1 LKTIQIKVKDI
12 VYEKEKRLKEFMRV
26 MGLSNGIHWLA
37 WFITAFVTMF
47 LICILLVII
56 LKYGKITQYSDFGAL
71 LVFFVCFS
79 MATITQC
86 FLISVFFNRANL
98 AAAVGGKLF
107 DLDYYSSLNKYFYL
121 NRYHLFPP
129 ISSLLC
135 SRQLC

>member
-1 LKTIQIKVKDI
+1 MKDI

-47 LICILLVII
+47 FICILLVII
-56 LKYGKITQYSDFGAL
+56 LKYGKITQYSDFSAL

-98 AAAVGGKLF
+98 AAAVGGKLKIEKIRF
-107 DLDYYSSLNKYFYL
+107 EKKIIFSS
-121 NRYHLFPP
+121 
-129 ISSLLC
+129 S
-135 SRQLC
+135 